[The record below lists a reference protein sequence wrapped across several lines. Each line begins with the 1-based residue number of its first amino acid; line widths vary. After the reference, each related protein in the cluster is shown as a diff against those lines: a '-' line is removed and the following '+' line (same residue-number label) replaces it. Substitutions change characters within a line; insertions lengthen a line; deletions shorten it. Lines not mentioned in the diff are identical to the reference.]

1 MSVDDI
7 FGAEHVA
14 KYVETDGETG
24 FIWRGVQTLILT
36 TVGRTTGEKHSTPLI
51 FGRDGD
57 DVVIVASK
65 GGAPEHPGWYR
76 NLVKTPEVGVQIRG
90 DRFQATARTAE
101 GDERERLWATMAEIW
116 PAYDDYKKKTER
128 EIPVVALTPL

>member
-1 MSVDDI
+1 VSVDNI

-116 PAYDDYKKKTER
+116 PAYDEYKTKTDR
-128 EIPVVALTPL
+128 EIPVVVLARL

>member
-1 MSVDDI
+1 MSVDNI

-116 PAYDDYKKKTER
+116 PAYDEYKTKTDR
-128 EIPVVALTPL
+128 EIPVVVLARL

>member
-1 MSVDDI
+1 VSVDNI

-76 NLVKTPEVGVQIRG
+76 NLIKTPEVGVQIRG

-116 PAYDDYKKKTER
+116 PAYDDYKTKTDR
-128 EIPVVALTPL
+128 EIPVVVLTRL